1 MTLLLD
7 LSRGAN
13 ILNISVIKALFL
25 LPRKDL
31 FMSIDYIIYGLLSLV
46 PPVLI
51 ITLVLKTKDIK
62 KSFFFGILSAMLIL
76 PITNGVTSIVDERL
90 IVSFDGYT
98 IGSYFEGLYLGVK
111 TVFDSIFDIFFE
123 DGGLFGFINGWNMSI
138 IFFLFALGIMTSF
151 MVMSGGTK
159 ALTEYLSKKIKT
171 RKGTLLLTAFLGI
184 VIFIDDYFNALVVGN
199 VSKPLCEKHK
209 ISRAKLSYI
218 VDSTAAPICVIAIVS
233 SWGAGIVGNLG
244 AAIEGNSA
252 LAGNNAIVAFFG
264 AIPYQ
269 FYVIT
274 ALASV
279 FIMIFKDFNIGEMR
293 KYEEEALVGNDS
305 SKVEEELNLDKS
317 VTDGK
322 IFNILFP
329 LLSLVVATI
338 GAMLIS
344 GFVGC
349 EGNVTFFG
357 VLENID
363 VALSL
368 RAGGIAALVSSFIP
382 VIPLLKN
389 KIIDKKKLGS
399 TVKEGFGSMLQANV
413 ILLCA
418 WLISTLI
425 GLLGSK
431 YFLAEVII
439 VSKFPV
445 EFLPVIIFVFAAF
458 MAFSTGTSWGTFG
471 ILIPIVT
478 SIISSVAPDMF
489 VPVVA
494 ATLSGA
500 IFGDHASPIS
510 DTTLLS
516 SAGSGCVHTKH
527 FSTQL
532 PYALMSAIIALLGYL
547 VFGVFKLIFKANL
560 IGLLAAYVII
570 IASYVVILIWY
581 KRKYKLSK

>member
-1 MTLLLD
+1 M
-7 LSRGAN
+7 
-13 ILNISVIKALFL
+13 SV
-25 LPRKDL
+25 
-31 FMSIDYIIYGLLSLV
+31 DYIIYGLLSLV

-51 ITLVLKTKDIK
+51 ITLVLKTKNIK
-62 KSFFFGILSAMLIL
+62 KSFLFGVLSAMLIL

-90 IVSFDGYT
+90 VVSFKGYT
-98 IGSYFEGLYLGVK
+98 ILSYFEGLYLGIK

-123 DGGLFGFINGWNMSI
+123 EGGLFGFINGWNMSI
-138 IFFLFALGIMTSF
+138 IFFLFALGIMTAF

-159 ALTEYLSKKIKT
+159 ALTEYLGNKIKT
-171 RKGTLLLTAFLGI
+171 RKGTLLLTTFLGI
-184 VIFIDDYFNALVVGN
+184 IIFIDDYFNALVVGN

-218 VDSTAAPICVIAIVS
+218 VDSTAAPICVIAVVS
-233 SWGAGIVGNLG
+233 SWGAGIIGNLG
-244 AAIEGNSA
+244 TAIGNNSS
-252 LAGNNAIVAFFG
+252 LGNYNAIVAFFN

-274 ALASV
+274 ALATV
-279 FIMIFKDFNIGEMR
+279 FIMIFKDFNIGDMR
-293 KYEEEALVGNDS
+293 KFELEASEGKDS

-317 VTDGK
+317 VVDGK

-329 LLSLVVATI
+329 LICLVVATI
-338 GAMLIS
+338 AAMFIS
-344 GFVGC
+344 GILGC
-349 EGNVTFFG
+349 EGNVTFLG

-368 RAGGIAALVSSFIP
+368 RVGGIVALVSSFIP

-389 KIIDKKKLGS
+389 KIIDKKKLAS
-399 TVKEGFGSMLQANV
+399 TTKEGLGSMLQANI
-413 ILLCA
+413 ILMCA
-418 WLISTLI
+418 WLISSLI

-445 EFLPVIIFVFAAF
+445 EFLPVIVFVFAAF

-471 ILIPIVT
+471 ILIPIVA
-478 SIISSVAPDMF
+478 SIISKVAPDMF

-527 FSTQL
+527 FSSQL

-547 VFGVFKLIFKANL
+547 VFGIFKLIFKTNL
-560 IGLLAAYVII
+560 VGLLAAYVII
-570 IASYVVILIWY
+570 FVSYVVILIWY
-581 KRKYKLSK
+581 KKKYSVENKGGEKLC

>member
-1 MTLLLD
+1 
-7 LSRGAN
+7 
-13 ILNISVIKALFL
+13 
-25 LPRKDL
+25 
-31 FMSIDYIIYGLLSLV
+31 MSLDYIVYGLLSLV

-51 ITLVLKTKDIK
+51 ITLVLKTKNIK
-62 KSFFFGILSAMLIL
+62 KSFLFGVLSAMLIL
-76 PITNGVTSIVDERL
+76 PITNGVTSIGDERL
-90 IVSFDGYT
+90 VVSFEGFT
-98 IGSYFEGLYLGVK
+98 IASYFEGLYLAIK
-111 TVFDSIFDIFFE
+111 TIFDSVFDIFFE
-123 DGGLFGFINGWNMSI
+123 EDGLFGFINGWNMSI
-138 IFFLFALGIMTSF
+138 IFFLFALGVMTSF

-184 VIFIDDYFNALVVGN
+184 IIFIDDYFNALVVGN
-199 VSKPLCEKHK
+199 VAKPLSEKHK

-218 VDSTAAPICVIAIVS
+218 VDSTAAPICVIAVVS

-244 AAIEGNSA
+244 TAIEGNAA
-252 LAGNNAIVAFFG
+252 LAGNNAIVAFFS

-279 FIMIFKDFNIGEMR
+279 FVMIFKDFNIGEMR
-293 KYEEEALVGNDS
+293 QFEQEALEGKDS

-317 VTDGK
+317 VVDGK

-329 LLSLVVATI
+329 LASLVIATI
-338 GAMLIS
+338 GAMFVS

-349 EGNVTFFG
+349 AGNVTFLG

-368 RAGGIAALVSSFIP
+368 RVGGVVALISSFIP

-389 KIIDKKKLGS
+389 KIVDKKKLGS
-399 TVKEGFGSMLQANV
+399 TVKEGLGSMLQANI

-418 WLISTLI
+418 WLISSLI

-439 VSKFPV
+439 VSNFPV
-445 EFLPVIIFVFAAF
+445 EFLPLIVFVFAAF

-471 ILIPIVT
+471 ILIPIVA
-478 SIISSVAPDMF
+478 SIIATVAPDMF

-527 FSTQL
+527 FSSQL

-547 VFGVFKLIFKANL
+547 VFGIFKLIFHVNL
-560 IGLLAAYVII
+560 VGLLAAYVII
-570 IASYVVILIWY
+570 FLSYVVVLIWY
-581 KRKYKLSK
+581 KKKYKTA

>member
-1 MTLLLD
+1 MSLD
-7 LSRGAN
+7 Y
-13 ILNISVIKALFL
+13 V
-25 LPRKDL
+25 
-31 FMSIDYIIYGLLSLV
+31 IYGLLSLV

-51 ITLVLKTKDIK
+51 ITLVLKTKNIK
-62 KSFFFGILSAMLIL
+62 KSFLFGVLSAMLIL

-90 IVSFDGYT
+90 IVSFDGFT
-98 IGSYFEGLYLGVK
+98 FASYFEGLYLAIK
-111 TVFDSIFDIFFE
+111 TIFDSVFGIFFE
-123 DGGLFGFINGWNMSI
+123 EEGLFGFVNGWNMSI
-138 IFFLFALGIMTSF
+138 IFFLFALGVMTSF

-159 ALTEYLSKKIKT
+159 ALTEYLSEKIKT
-171 RKGTLLLTAFLGI
+171 RKGTLLLTCFLGI

-199 VSKPLCEKHK
+199 VAKPLCEKHK

-218 VDSTAAPICVIAIVS
+218 VDSTAAPICVIAVVS
-233 SWGAGIVGNLG
+233 SWGAGIIGNLG
-244 AAIEGNSA
+244 AAIEGNA
-252 LAGNNAIVAFFG
+252 TLAGNNAIVAFFN

-274 ALASV
+274 ALATV
-279 FIMIFKDFNIGEMR
+279 FVMIFKDFNIGEMR
-293 KYEEEALVGNDS
+293 KYEIEALEGKDS

-317 VTDGK
+317 VVDGK

-329 LLSLVVATI
+329 LLSLVIATI
-338 GAMLIS
+338 AAMFIS
-344 GFVGC
+344 GIVGC
-349 EGNVTFFG
+349 EGNVTFLG

-368 RAGGIAALVSSFIP
+368 RVGGVVALVSSFIP
-382 VIPLLKN
+382 VIPLIKN
-389 KIIDKKKLGS
+389 KIVDKKKLGS
-399 TVKEGFGSMLQANV
+399 TVKEGLGSMLQANV
-413 ILLCA
+413 ILMCA

-439 VSKFPV
+439 VTKFPV

-471 ILIPIVT
+471 ILIPIVA
-478 SIISSVAPDMF
+478 SIIATVSPEMF

-516 SAGSGCVHTKH
+516 SAGSGCTHTKH
-527 FSTQL
+527 FSSQL
-532 PYALMSAIIALLGYL
+532 PYALLSAVIALLGYL
-547 VFGVFKLIFKANL
+547 VFGIFKVIFHINWV
-560 IGLLAAYVII
+560 GLVAAYAII
-570 IASYVVILIWY
+570 VLSYIVVLIWY
-581 KRKYKLSK
+581 KRKYKEVK